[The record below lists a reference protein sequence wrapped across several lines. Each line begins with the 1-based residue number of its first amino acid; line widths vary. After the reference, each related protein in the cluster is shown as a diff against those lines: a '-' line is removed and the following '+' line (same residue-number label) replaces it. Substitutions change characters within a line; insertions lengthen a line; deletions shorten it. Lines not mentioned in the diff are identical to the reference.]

1 MKASGSVEDRLYQT
15 IAEVLG
21 VVPGALSEES
31 SPETIAS
38 WDSLNHLNLA
48 MALESE
54 FGVSISPDEAI
65 GMRNVGSI
73 RNTLRGRGARV

>member
-21 VVPGALSEES
+21 IVPGALSEES

-38 WDSLNHLNLA
+38 WDSLNHLNLV

-54 FGVSISPDEAI
+54 FKIALPVEDALE
-65 GMRNVGSI
+65 MRNVALI
-73 RNTLRGRGARV
+73 QTILRKHGVEV

>member
-38 WDSLNHLNLA
+38 WDSLNHLNLV

-54 FGVSISPDEAI
+54 FKIALPVEDALE
-65 GMRNVGSI
+65 MRNVALI
-73 RNTLRGRGARV
+73 QTILRKHGVEV

>member
-21 VVPGALSEES
+21 VVPSALSEES

-38 WDSLNHLNLA
+38 WDSLNHLNLV

-54 FGVSISPDEAI
+54 FKIALPVEDALE
-65 GMRNVGSI
+65 MRNVALI
-73 RNTLRGRGARV
+73 QTLLRKHGVEL

>member
-38 WDSLNHLNLA
+38 WDSLNHLNLV

-54 FGVSISPDEAI
+54 FKIALPVEDALE
-65 GMRNVGSI
+65 MRNVALI
-73 RNTLRGRGARV
+73 QTLLRKHGVEL

>member
-21 VVPGALSEES
+21 VAPDALSGES

-38 WDSLNHLNLA
+38 WDSLNHLNLV

-54 FGVSISPDEAI
+54 FEIALPVEDALA
-65 GMRNVGSI
+65 MRNVALI
-73 RNTLRGRGARV
+73 QTILRKHGTAV